1 MTKSIESQQL
11 TASPSMGPKA
21 QGQDGHQPKASRVRR
36 ELDLS
41 YLSPSNIFSSVVLF
55 AVCLLI
61 LGCAARR
68 PAGDS
73 SGFQVVHGDDVWN
86 VGRGQFVIYCT
97 DLTGTPV
104 CKAEEEKP
112 Q

>member
-1 MTKSIESQQL
+1 
-11 TASPSMGPKA
+11 MGPKA

-36 ELDLS
+36 ELDLN

-73 SGFQVVHGDDVWN
+73 SGFRVVYGDRVWQVGKGQYEMYCNDLLGEPSCAIVKNN
-86 VGRGQFVIYCT
+86 VI
-97 DLTGTPV
+97 LTP
-104 CKAEEEKP
+104 
-112 Q
+112 